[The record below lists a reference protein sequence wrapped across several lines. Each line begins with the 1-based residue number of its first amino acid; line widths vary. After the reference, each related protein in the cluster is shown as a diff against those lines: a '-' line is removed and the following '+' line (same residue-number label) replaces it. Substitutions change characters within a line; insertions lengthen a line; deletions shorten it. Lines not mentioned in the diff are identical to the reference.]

1 MLGTI
6 ADHLSMAGFG
16 WGCSSEI
23 DSIGRLIF
31 TAEAYARDGRRFT
44 VLSDE
49 KLSAFLELHTAIPRQ
64 PGSVTKRPPR
74 TPADVQLSAP
84 ALHLPTPRATG

>member
-23 DSIGRLIF
+23 DSIGSLIF
-31 TAEAYARDGRRFT
+31 TAETYARDGRRFT

-49 KLSAFLELHTAIPRQ
+49 KLSAFLELHAAIPRQ
-64 PGSVTKRPPR
+64 PGSSQSAARAGHR
-74 TPADVQLSAP
+74 DAQLSAP